1 MGNRTPLYE
10 THLEMGAKIVDFGGW
25 DMPIHYGSQIEE
37 HHQVRRGAG
46 MFDVSHMAVVDVRGP
61 QAKDYLRYLLA
72 NDVELIAAEP
82 GKALYSAMLNP
93 EGGIIDDLIV
103 YSGADGFRT
112 VLNCANR
119 DKDLAWMGLVAEN
132 FDVALAERTELAMI
146 AVQGPDALERVAQVR
161 PDVRDVIATLKPF
174 HSVSQNE
181 WFIARTGYTG
191 EDGLEIILPA
201 DDAVAFW
208 RALAD
213 AGVHTCGLGARD
225 TLRLEAGLNLY
236 GQELDETVSP
246 LEANM
251 AWTLAWQPEDR
262 DFVGRKALEAQRTQG
277 VPHKLVGLV
286 LRERGILRPGQP
298 VFMDDAK
305 VGTITSGSF
314 SPTLGVSI
322 ALARVA
328 QNIGTHAVVEI
339 RSKRLP
345 VQVVKPGFV
354 RKGQAL
360 V

>member
-46 MFDVSHMAVVDVRGP
+46 MFDVSHMAVVDVRGA
-61 QAKDYLRYLLA
+61 QAKEYLQYLLA
-72 NDVELIAAEP
+72 NDVELIAAHP

-93 EGGIIDDLIV
+93 EGGVIDDLIV
-103 YSGADGFRT
+103 YSDQGDFRT

-119 DKDLAWMGLVAEN
+119 EKDLAWMVRVAAD
-132 FDVALAERTELAMI
+132 FDVTVEERAELAMV
-146 AVQGPDALERVAQVR
+146 AVQGSEAIQRVVQVLPQWQDAITA
-161 PDVRDVIATLKPF
+161 LKPF
-174 HSVSQNE
+174 HSLSQGQ

-191 EDGLEIILPA
+191 EDGLEIMLPGGE
-201 DDAVAFW
+201 AVGFW
-208 RALAD
+208 QALAE
-213 AGVHTCGLGARD
+213 AGVHPCGLGARD

-236 GQELDETVSP
+236 GQELGEDVSP
-246 LEANM
+246 LESNM
-251 AWTLAWQPEDR
+251 GWTLAWQPEGR
-262 DFVGRKALEAQRTQG
+262 NFVGRQALEVRRAQG
-277 VPHKLVGLV
+277 VQHKLVGLV

-298 VFMDDAK
+298 VLMDDTE
-305 VGTITSGSF
+305 VGAITSGSF

-328 QNIGTHAVVEI
+328 KSIGTQAVVEI
-339 RSKRLP
+339 RGKHLP

-354 RKGQAL
+354 RNGEAQ

>member
-1 MGNRTPLYE
+1 MYYTYIYIASL
-10 THLEMGAKIVDFGGW
+10 FCFFF
-25 DMPIHYGSQIEE
+25 SS
-37 HHQVRRGAG
+37 RRRHTRWPRDWSS
-46 MFDVSHMAVVDVRGP
+46 DVCS
-61 QAKDYLRYLLA
+61 
-72 NDVELIAAEP
+72 
-82 GKALYSAMLNP
+82 S
-93 EGGIIDDLIV
+93 DL
-103 YSGADGFRT
+103 
-112 VLNCANR
+112 
-119 DKDLAWMGLVAEN
+119 
-132 FDVALAERTELAMI
+132 
-146 AVQGPDALERVAQVR
+146 
-161 PDVRDVIATLKPF
+161 
-174 HSVSQNE
+174 
-181 WFIARTGYTG
+181 
-191 EDGLEIILPA
+191 
-201 DDAVAFW
+201 
-208 RALAD
+208 
-213 AGVHTCGLGARD
+213 
-225 TLRLEAGLNLY
+225 
-236 GQELDETVSP
+236 GQELGEDVSP
-246 LEANM
+246 LESNM
-251 AWTLAWQPEDR
+251 GWTLAWQPEDR